1 MNTRLI
7 AIMNAIDNFLYRKL
21 GIVTSSRK
29 EKWYR
34 DAVRIQAELDG
45 QHKEPKWGHW
55 IFD

>member
-1 MNTRLI
+1 MNMRLN

-21 GIVTSSRK
+21 GIVTSARK

-34 DAVRIQAELDG
+34 DAIRIQAELDG
-45 QHKEPKWGHW
+45 QHKESKWGHW